1 MSFSSLNMSFSSLN
15 LVAPLL
21 QTLTQLGYHQPTPIQ
36 QQAIPLILQGQD
48 ILASAQTGTGK
59 TAAFALPIIQQL
71 LEQPAA
77 KAPRA
82 LILVPTR
89 ELARQVQDN
98 MEAFT
103 QHTALRSVVVY
114 GGACLATQSR
124 ELKTGADILIA
135 TPGRLL
141 DYLRQGVVHLRDVR
155 FLVFD
160 EADRMLDMGFRDEI
174 RDVVRQVSTERQ
186 TLLFS
191 ATLSDDIHRMAGKML
206 RSPQRIDISNNSTP
220 IERIEQRVYVVD
232 QERKLGLLAHLLQ
245 TESWPQVLV
254 FSRTREGC
262 DKVATWLQQQSI
274 AARPM
279 HADLSQAVRDKAL
292 ADFAA
297 GEVRVLV
304 ATDVA
309 ARGLDIAQLAC
320 VINLELP
327 FSAQDYVH
335 RIGRTGRA
343 GHSGLAIS
351 LYNDADQ
358 RLLTAI
364 EDLLDTRL
372 PQQWYPGFEPD
383 LTREVAPARRRGSD
397 KQRARQLALGKAG
410 GLKKR

>member
-1 MSFSSLNMSFSSLN
+1 MSFSSLN

-21 QTLTQLGYHQPTPIQ
+21 QTLTQLGYHQPTSIQ

-262 DKVATWLQQQSI
+262 DKVATWLQQLSI

-410 GLKKR
+410 GRKKR

>member
-1 MSFSSLNMSFSSLN
+1 MSFSSLN

-274 AARPM
+274 AARLM

-410 GLKKR
+410 GRKKR

>member
-1 MSFSSLNMSFSSLN
+1 MSFSSLN

-343 GHSGLAIS
+343 GHSGLVIS

-410 GLKKR
+410 GRKKR

>member
-1 MSFSSLNMSFSSLN
+1 MSFSSLN

-98 MEAFT
+98 MEDFT

-410 GLKKR
+410 GRKKR

>member
-1 MSFSSLNMSFSSLN
+1 MSFSSLD

-410 GLKKR
+410 GRKKR

>member
-1 MSFSSLNMSFSSLN
+1 MSFSSLN

-262 DKVATWLQQQSI
+262 DKVATWLQQKSI

-410 GLKKR
+410 GRKKR

>member
-1 MSFSSLNMSFSSLN
+1 MSFSSLN

-141 DYLRQGVVHLRDVR
+141 DYLRQGVVHLHDVR

-410 GLKKR
+410 GRKKR

>member
-1 MSFSSLNMSFSSLN
+1 MSFSSLN

-71 LEQPAA
+71 LKQPAA

-410 GLKKR
+410 GRKKR

>member
-1 MSFSSLNMSFSSLN
+1 MSFSSLN

-114 GGACLATQSR
+114 GGACLATQSH

-220 IERIEQRVYVVD
+220 IERIELRVYVVD

-410 GLKKR
+410 GRKKR

>member
-1 MSFSSLNMSFSSLN
+1 MSFSSLN

-21 QTLTQLGYHQPTPIQ
+21 QTLTQLGYYQPTPIQ

-232 QERKLGLLAHLLQ
+232 QERKLELLAHLLQ

-351 LYNDADQ
+351 LYNDTDQ

-364 EDLLDTRL
+364 EDLLDIRL

-383 LTREVAPARRRGSD
+383 LTREVAPSRRRGSD

-410 GLKKR
+410 GRKKR

>member
-1 MSFSSLNMSFSSLN
+1 MSFSSLN

-114 GGACLATQSR
+114 GGACLAMQSR

-358 RLLTAI
+358 RLLTVI

-410 GLKKR
+410 GRKKR

>member
-1 MSFSSLNMSFSSLN
+1 MSFSSLN

-141 DYLRQGVVHLRDVR
+141 DYLRQGVVHLRDVH

-410 GLKKR
+410 GRKKR

>member
-1 MSFSSLNMSFSSLN
+1 MSFSSLN

-141 DYLRQGVVHLRDVR
+141 DYLRQGVVHVRDVR

-410 GLKKR
+410 GRKKR

>member
-1 MSFSSLNMSFSSLN
+1 MSFSSLN

-383 LTREVAPARRRGSD
+383 LTREVTPARRRGSD

-410 GLKKR
+410 GRKKR

>member
-1 MSFSSLNMSFSSLN
+1 MSFSSLN

-124 ELKTGADILIA
+124 ELKTGSDILIA

-397 KQRARQLALGKAG
+397 KQRARQLALGKVG
-410 GLKKR
+410 GRKKR

>member
-1 MSFSSLNMSFSSLN
+1 MSFSSLN

-220 IERIEQRVYVVD
+220 IERIEQCVYVVD

-410 GLKKR
+410 GRKKR

>member
-1 MSFSSLNMSFSSLN
+1 MSFSSLN

-358 RLLTAI
+358 RLLTVI

-410 GLKKR
+410 GRKKR

>member
-1 MSFSSLNMSFSSLN
+1 MSFSSLN

-232 QERKLGLLAHLLQ
+232 QDRKLGLLAHLLQ

-397 KQRARQLALGKAG
+397 KQSARQLALGKAG
-410 GLKKR
+410 GRKKR

>member
-1 MSFSSLNMSFSSLN
+1 MSFSSLN

-48 ILASAQTGTGK
+48 ILGSAQTGTGK

-410 GLKKR
+410 GRKKR

>member
-1 MSFSSLNMSFSSLN
+1 MSFSSLN

-103 QHTALRSVVVY
+103 QHTTLRSVVVY

-410 GLKKR
+410 GRKKR

>member
-1 MSFSSLNMSFSSLN
+1 MSFSSLN

-351 LYNDADQ
+351 LYNDTDQ

-410 GLKKR
+410 GRKKR

>member
-1 MSFSSLNMSFSSLN
+1 MSFSSLN

-114 GGACLATQSR
+114 GGACLATQSC

-410 GLKKR
+410 GRKKR

>member
-1 MSFSSLNMSFSSLN
+1 MSFSSLN

-245 TESWPQVLV
+245 SESWPQVLV

-320 VINLELP
+320 VVNLELP

-410 GLKKR
+410 GRKKR

>member
-1 MSFSSLNMSFSSLN
+1 MSFSSLN

-383 LTREVAPARRRGSD
+383 LTREVAPARRRGLD

-410 GLKKR
+410 GRKKR

>member
-1 MSFSSLNMSFSSLN
+1 MSFSSLN

-21 QTLTQLGYHQPTPIQ
+21 QTLTQLGFHQPTPIQ

-410 GLKKR
+410 GRKKR

>member
-1 MSFSSLNMSFSSLN
+1 MSFSSLN

-206 RSPQRIDISNNSTP
+206 RSPLRIDISNNSTP

-383 LTREVAPARRRGSD
+383 LTREVAPVRRRGSD

-410 GLKKR
+410 GRKKR

>member
-1 MSFSSLNMSFSSLN
+1 MSFSSLN

-71 LEQPAA
+71 MEQPAA

-410 GLKKR
+410 GRKKR

>member
-1 MSFSSLNMSFSSLN
+1 MSFSSLN

-59 TAAFALPIIQQL
+59 TAAFALPIIQRL

-77 KAPRA
+77 KAPRT

-410 GLKKR
+410 GRKKR

>member
-1 MSFSSLNMSFSSLN
+1 MFFSSLN

-114 GGACLATQSR
+114 GGACLATQSC

-410 GLKKR
+410 GRKKR

>member
-1 MSFSSLNMSFSSLN
+1 MSFSSLN

-89 ELARQVQDN
+89 ELARQVQEN

-206 RSPQRIDISNNSTP
+206 RSPLRIDISNNSTP

-410 GLKKR
+410 GRKKR

>member
-1 MSFSSLNMSFSSLN
+1 MSFSSLN

-292 ADFAA
+292 AGFAA

-410 GLKKR
+410 GRKKR

>member
-1 MSFSSLNMSFSSLN
+1 MSFSSLN

-383 LTREVAPARRRGSD
+383 LTREIAPARRRGSD

-410 GLKKR
+410 GRKKR

>member
-1 MSFSSLNMSFSSLN
+1 MSFSSLN

-59 TAAFALPIIQQL
+59 TAAFALPIIQKL

-410 GLKKR
+410 GRKKR

>member
-1 MSFSSLNMSFSSLN
+1 MSFSSLN

-141 DYLRQGVVHLRDVR
+141 DYLRQGVVHLCDVR

-410 GLKKR
+410 GRKKR

>member
-1 MSFSSLNMSFSSLN
+1 MSFSSLN

-335 RIGRTGRA
+335 RIGRTG
-343 GHSGLAIS
+343 
-351 LYNDADQ
+351 
-358 RLLTAI
+358 
-364 EDLLDTRL
+364 
-372 PQQWYPGFEPD
+372 
-383 LTREVAPARRRGSD
+383 
-397 KQRARQLALGKAG
+397 
-410 GLKKR
+410 

>member
-1 MSFSSLNMSFSSLN
+1 MSFSSLN

-206 RSPQRIDISNNSTP
+206 RSPLHIDISNNSTP

-410 GLKKR
+410 GRKKR

>member
-1 MSFSSLNMSFSSLN
+1 MSFSSLN

-364 EDLLDTRL
+364 EDLIDTRL

-410 GLKKR
+410 GRKKR

>member
-1 MSFSSLNMSFSSLN
+1 MSFSSLN

-358 RLLTAI
+358 RLFTAI

-410 GLKKR
+410 GRKKR

>member
-1 MSFSSLNMSFSSLN
+1 MSFSSLN

-36 QQAIPLILQGQD
+36 QLAIPLILQGQD

-410 GLKKR
+410 GRKKR

>member
-1 MSFSSLNMSFSSLN
+1 MSFSSLN

-141 DYLRQGVVHLRDVR
+141 DYLRQCVVHLRDVR

-410 GLKKR
+410 GRKKR